1 MAVMLR
7 LLCLVS
13 MAYSLK
19 MPSHKLVLV
28 VLDGFSPSYLN
39 GTQYNTTH
47 LDSLGVVV
55 RNVTPEFPASKL
67 PFLAALA
74 NGRHSLDNRV
84 LGTQW
89 SGQDMTQED
98 ERRKKVTVSAD
109 QEEFWEQVRGQPLI
123 WVNLLKLNV

>member
-1 MAVMLR
+1 MAAILR
-7 LLCLVS
+7 LLCLVG
-13 MAYSLK
+13 MASGLK

-39 GTQYNTTH
+39 GTQYNTAH
-47 LDSLGVVV
+47 LESLGVVV

-89 SGQDMTQED
+89 PGQNMTQED
-98 ERRKKVTVSAD
+98 DKKEKPVSAD

-123 WVNLLKLNV
+123 WVSLSTIFQ